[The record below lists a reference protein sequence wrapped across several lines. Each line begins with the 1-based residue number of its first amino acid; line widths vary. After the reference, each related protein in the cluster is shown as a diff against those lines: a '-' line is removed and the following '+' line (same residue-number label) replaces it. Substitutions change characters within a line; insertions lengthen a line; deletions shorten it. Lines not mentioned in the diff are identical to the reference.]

1 MKQQRIEK
9 WAIVITPTGYETVFD
24 CFVFTDK
31 ISQIIE
37 FNSKEEMDEYI
48 ISNTLFH
55 KTEQLLGE
63 QQ

>member
-1 MKQQRIEK
+1 M
-9 WAIVITPTGYETVFD
+9 PNGYETVFD
-24 CFVFTDK
+24 CFVFTDE